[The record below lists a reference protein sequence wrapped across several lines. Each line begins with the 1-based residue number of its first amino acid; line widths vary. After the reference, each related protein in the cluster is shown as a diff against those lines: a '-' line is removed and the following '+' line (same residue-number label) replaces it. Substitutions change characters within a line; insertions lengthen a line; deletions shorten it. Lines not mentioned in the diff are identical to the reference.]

1 MNKLSEGFKKI
12 GLKFKSFGKA
22 VQIAI
27 VVAIIAI
34 IIAIISVIAIGAST
48 KYKVLYSDLDATD
61 AQTVIAKLEEE
72 KVQMK
77 IEGNTILVDAKRVDE
92 LRISLAPSLTAGSSG
107 YELMNSGSTFGMTDE
122 EFDIKKVIMIQGEL
136 ERAIKSLE
144 PVDNAKVLISAAK
157 DSVFIKNKEPGSAT
171 VTIKLKPGYSIKA
184 DQVKAIVALVSKS
197 TDNIPSENVEVIDTN
212 MNLLTKDIGKED
224 EGGASGEAVL
234 EHKKSEEEYEDKLIE
249 NIVTLLEPVVGKD
262 KVKAQVNVDLDYDS
276 KKITDTQID
285 PTKAIIS
292 QDIKKE
298 YSNDN
303 GSALSESPVDNNMSN
318 TIEEGTENT
327 SSGSYHQTTNYEHS
341 KTLTETIP
349 AAGEVRRMTASIFL
363 DGNLDANT
371 QEAFESAIKAAIGF
385 DENRNDDFS
394 LVGIS
399 FDPTVASE
407 KQAAID
413 KLNEEMNKQKRN
425 DLIKKIGVIGGALA
439 ILVIIA
445 VVIISRRKKEEE
457 KILDVMINDAMPQ
470 EMVNYEPIDF
480 DNNDE
485 RTHKESEI
493 KKYAKEKPEQVADI
507 IKSWLSEN
515 EG

>member
-1 MNKLSEGFKKI
+1 MSKLSEGFKKI

-27 VVAIIAI
+27 IVAVIAI
-34 IIAIISVIAIGAST
+34 IIVIVSVISIGTST
-48 KYKVLYSDLDATD
+48 KYKVLYSDLDGTD

-77 IEGNTILVDAKRVDE
+77 IEGNTILVDEKKVDE
-92 LRISLAPSLTAGSSG
+92 LRISLASSLTAGSSG

-122 EFDIKKVIMIQGEL
+122 EFDIKKIIMIQGEL

-144 PVDNAKVLISAAK
+144 QVENAKVLISASK

-171 VTIKLKPGYSIKA
+171 VTIKLKPGYSIKV

-197 TDNIPSENVEVIDTN
+197 TDNIPSENVEIIDTN
-212 MNLLTKDIGKED
+212 MNLLTKDIGKES
-224 EGGASGEAVL
+224 EGGVSSEAVL
-234 EHKKSEEEYEDKLIE
+234 EHKQSEEEYENKLIE
-249 NIVTLLEPVVGKD
+249 NIVTLLEPIVGKG

-303 GSALSESPVDNNMSN
+303 GEDLSESPIDNNMGN
-318 TIEEGTENT
+318 TIEEGTGVT
-327 SSGSYHQTTNYEHS
+327 SSGSHQQTTNYDHS

-349 AAGEVRRMTASIFL
+349 ASGEVRRMTTSVFL
-363 DGNLDANT
+363 DGNLDDNT
-371 QEAFESAIKAAIGF
+371 QVAFENAIKAAIGF

-399 FDPTVASE
+399 FDPTIASD

-413 KLNEEMNKQKRN
+413 ELTKEMDKQKRN
-425 DLIKKIGVIGGALA
+425 DLIKNISIIGGI
-439 ILVIIA
+439 ILVIA
-445 VVIISRRKKEEE
+445 IIVGFIFSRRKKQEE
-457 KILDVMINDAMPQ
+457 KILDVMINDAIPQ
-470 EMVNYEPIDF
+470 EVINYEPINF
-480 DNNDE
+480 EKNNE
-485 RTHKESEI
+485 RSHKESEI